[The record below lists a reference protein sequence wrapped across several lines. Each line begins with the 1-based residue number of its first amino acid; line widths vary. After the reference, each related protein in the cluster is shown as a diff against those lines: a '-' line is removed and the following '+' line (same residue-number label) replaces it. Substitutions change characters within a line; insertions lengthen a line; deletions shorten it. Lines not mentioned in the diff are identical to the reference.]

1 MSSYAVQRILQITEL
16 QTAQSVPFSAAVR
29 LCDYCVLFLLHD
41 YACKYIWLTA
51 TWRNFDASWLS
62 PPSCGWN
69 SDKCFSLWY
78 CWNTLC
84 WRASDHT
91 DIFINQRTE
100 CNLNNTI
107 NLRPLAPHIMPC
119 YTHKGRSYRDH
130 RFCDVTYPLYRPASI
145 SAPLDR
151 YSTLMKYDTIRD
163 ASLTCARKPTW
174 VSLIYRTETTTK
186 KCETEKK

>member
-1 MSSYAVQRILQITEL
+1 MARPVKLDNSSERRSIWVPSVVTARNWAVPRTGAARVNVTAGDSVYMSSYAVQRILQITEL
-16 QTAQSVPFSAAVR
+16 QAAQSVPFTAAVR

-41 YACKYIWLTA
+41 YACKYIWLTM

-78 CWNTLC
+78 CWNTLR

-107 NLRPLAPHIMPC
+107 NLRPCLL
-119 YTHKGRSYRDH
+119 YTSPSPRD
-130 RFCDVTYPLYRPASI
+130 
-145 SAPLDR
+145 
-151 YSTLMKYDTIRD
+151 
-163 ASLTCARKPTW
+163 
-174 VSLIYRTETTTK
+174 
-186 KCETEKK
+186 